1 MPSGVFFCCVSCC
14 SALVNALRAVL
25 SDSVTE
31 LSLFRASEMALSFRV
46 CCPSRRACCASRTAR
61 AARHFFP
68 ALTTACPEYLF
79 CARIQQAYQR
89 PSCLRSAHPSA
100 VFQPVRLTTWPRGR
114 YTKRISISK
123 QHPALCMQPE
133 GIISGDFSTES
144 VFSQLCLQESELLS
158 CNISG
163 ICVSGTECFQCVF
176 IFSLAAIAAERRFPA
191 SVRLFSFSFCC
202 ALSVFCT
209 L

>member
-1 MPSGVFFCCVSCC
+1 MNAREFFRETIVLPSGVFFCCVSCC

-61 AARHFFP
+61 AAPPFFP

-100 VFQPVRLTTWPRGR
+100 VFQPVRLTTRPRGEI
-114 YTKRISISK
+114 YEEN
-123 QHPALCMQPE
+123 QHQQTA
-133 GIISGDFSTES
+133 SG
-144 VFSQLCLQESELLS
+144 
-158 CNISG
+158 
-163 ICVSGTECFQCVF
+163 
-176 IFSLAAIAAERRFPA
+176 SLYAAGGHHIRRFQYGIRILSALPA
-191 SVRLFSFSFCC
+191 GV
-202 ALSVFCT
+202 
-209 L
+209 